1 MRLMFQDEAR
11 FGRVGHLRR
20 CWAPSH
26 CRPVSHS
33 QIIRE
38 YIYAYSAVSP
48 LDGKIDSLIV
58 PRADSDIMRLFL
70 KQVSKRFKDEHIVMV
85 MDKAPWHT
93 TGRLKVP
100 ENMSLVFLPPYSPQ
114 LNPVE
119 HLWDEIR
126 EKFFGNRVFENIDAV
141 ENRLMDAL
149 ISMNKNPECVRSL
162 TGFRWIIDI
171 LLYI

>member
-1 MRLMFQDEAR
+1 M
-11 FGRVGHLRR
+11 G
-20 CWAPSH
+20 
-26 CRPVSHS
+26 
-33 QIIRE
+33 
-38 YIYAYSAVSP
+38 
-48 LDGKIDSLIV
+48 
-58 PRADSDIMRLFL
+58 LFL
-70 KQVSKRFKDEHIVMV
+70 KQVSKRFKYEHIVMV

-100 ENMSLVFLPPYSPQ
+100 KNMSLVFLPPYSPQ
-114 LNPVE
+114 LNSVE

-141 ENRLMDAL
+141 ENQLMDAL